1 MAANRDF
8 YHFDASIPVV
18 TEAEAREFLKQ
29 FRSDYN
35 RQCFDNMINQCKK
48 EILNTIVKPF
58 GLGHLVAAYD
68 KTGGNVDTVH
78 NVRQGVYATEREK
91 QRYENREQYDSKH
104 YHSDERYIQINAK
117 HSAEKKSGESVDY
130 LTGEKI
136 APNQKTDLDHVVSAH
151 EIHNDPG
158 RILAEVDGRKLA
170 NTESNLKPTD
180 STYNRS
186 KGAKSMTEFIGGKNQ
201 KVARL
206 EELKAKSS
214 RTPQEEKELEKLEKF
229 PKIDDERALAQDKAS
244 RKATDWEINKA
255 YYISGKFIG
264 DVAKTGAKEGA
275 KMGLQQAI
283 GTIMVE
289 FFSLL
294 FDEAFDIY
302 KHGFKTSS
310 DEQSFLNALKERI
323 KRIAAKLKARWKE
336 LSMQILES
344 GIMGTISGF
353 ISNLATV
360 LINTFI
366 TTSKRVARII
376 REGFFSLFKAI
387 KLMLFPPK
395 DMTREDALHEAKK
408 LLATGVIVSIGVY
421 LEGQLDLLIKG
432 VPLLGTIDLSSILI
446 SLLTAFA
453 TALAV
458 YYLDKKRNDKK
469 AIEEMIKQTH
479 EGYARIDMLLNNSL

>member
-29 FRSDYN
+29 FKSDYN

-48 EILNTIVKPF
+48 EVLNTIVKPF

-68 KTGGNVDTVH
+68 KIGGNVDTVH
-78 NVRQGVYATEREK
+78 NVRQGIYATDREK
-91 QRYENREQYDSKH
+91 QRYENREKYDSKR
-104 YHSDERYIQINAK
+104 YHSDERYIQTNAK
-117 HSAEKKSGESVDY
+117 YSEEKKRGESVDY

-136 APNQKTDLDHVVSAH
+136 APNQKTDLDHVNPAS
-151 EIHNDPG
+151 EIDKDPG
-158 RILAEVDGRKLA
+158 LCLAELDGPTVA
-170 NTESNLKPTD
+170 NMESNLKPTD
-180 STYNRS
+180 STFNRS
-186 KGAKSMTEFIGGKNQ
+186 KGAKSMPKFIEDKKQ
-201 KVARL
+201 KVARF

-229 PKIDDERALAQDKAS
+229 LKIDDERALAQYEAS
-244 RKATDWEINKA
+244 RKAINRKINKA
-255 YYISGKFIG
+255 YYTSGKFIG
-264 DVAKTGAKEGA
+264 DVAKTGVKEGA

-294 FDEAFDIY
+294 FDEIMDIY
-302 KHGFKTSS
+302 KRGFRTSS
-310 DEQSFLNALKERI
+310 DAQSFLNALKERI
-323 KRIAAKLKARWKE
+323 GRIAAKLKARWKE
-336 LSMQILES
+336 LSMQVIENAAT
-344 GIMGTISGF
+344 GTISGF

-421 LEGQLDLLIKG
+421 LEGQFASIIDK
-432 VPLLGTIDLSSILI
+432 VPLFSAINLSSILMG
-446 SLLTAFA
+446 SLTAFA

-458 YYLDKKRNDKK
+458 YYLDKKRNDKR
-469 AIEEMIKQTH
+469 AMEEIIRQIH
-479 EGYARIDMLLNNSL
+479 ESHANIDMLLNNSL